1 VPRSKT
7 SPMTTSQANLLLI
20 EVGIV
25 AVSALVTLTG
35 ALRGLWKVKETAE
48 TVKDVAGETVSKL

>member
-1 VPRSKT
+1 
-7 SPMTTSQANLLLI
+7 MTTSQANLLLI